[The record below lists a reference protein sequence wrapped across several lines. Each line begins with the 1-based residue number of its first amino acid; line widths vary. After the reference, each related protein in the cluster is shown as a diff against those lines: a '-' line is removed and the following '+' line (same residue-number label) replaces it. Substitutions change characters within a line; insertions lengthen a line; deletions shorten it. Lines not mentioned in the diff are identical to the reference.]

1 MKWISCKTNGGKTE
15 EAGRY
20 VLEFFSV
27 SGRVWSKKP
36 QDGSGFRVPTDTSLE
51 RGSYLEVVLDAKIYG
66 DMKDILY
73 HTCDAQ
79 QKQVL
84 VVHISNC

>member
-1 MKWISCKTNGGKTE
+1 MMEKQRMLADMCLN
-15 EAGRY
+15 
-20 VLEFFSV
+20 FFQKSLRM
-27 SGRVWSKKP
+27 G
-36 QDGSGFRVPTDTSLE
+36 RVPTDTSLE

>member
-1 MKWISCKTNGGKTE
+1 M
-15 EAGRY
+15 
-20 VLEFFSV
+20 LEFFSV
-27 SGRVWSKKP
+27 SGQIWSKKP
-36 QDGSGFRVPTDTSLE
+36 QDGSGFWVPTDTSLE